1 VEGEHDHALPPPLSY
16 ELRLPTLHV
25 GQGAHRRLA
34 DEARRLGMSQPLVVS
49 DPNCA
54 RIAEVAATVAE
65 LGGRLF
71 ADVPGEPTTE
81 NVAAGVA
88 ALRELGADGVVGIG
102 GGAAL
107 DTAKSVAVMAT
118 NAGGIADYQGID
130 KIGQPRLPLILAP
143 TTAGTGSEVTRY
155 VAITEPTA
163 NVKMLIGDWKLL
175 ADVAIVDARL
185 CVSAPPSVT
194 ASAGVDALTHAIE
207 AYVSRRRTP
216 TTDIFA
222 LGALRQLYP
231 NLRLAFGD
239 GSDLTAR
246 EATAIGAL
254 HAGIAFGNASVALV
268 HGMSRPIG
276 AYFHVPH
283 GLANSMLL
291 PAVTAWS
298 IEGAPDRYADIAG
311 ELGLSAADELPKA
324 LTRLAQELRIPRL
337 AEVVDPG
344 ELRRLA
350 PRMAEDALASG
361 SPGNNPRVPSV
372 DEIVALYGQCL
383 AI

>member
-1 VEGEHDHALPPPLSY
+1 VIAAE
-16 ELRLPTLHV
+16 V
-25 GQGAHRRLA
+25 
-34 DEARRLGMSQPLVVS
+34 RRLGIARPLVVS

-54 RIAEVAATVAE
+54 RIPEVAATVAA

-81 NVAAGVA
+81 NVAAGVV
-88 ALRELGADGVVGIG
+88 ALRELSADGVVGIG

-107 DTAKSVAVMAT
+107 DTAKSVAVMAA
-118 NAGGIADYQGID
+118 NPGGIADYMGID
-130 KIGQPRLPLILAP
+130 KVPRARLPLILAP

-155 VAITEPTA
+155 VAITEPSS

-175 ADVAIVDARL
+175 ADVAVVDPLL
-185 CVSAPPSVT
+185 CVGAPPAVT

-216 TTDIFA
+216 TTDLFA

-231 NLRLAFGD
+231 NLRQAFADGADLA
-239 GSDLTAR
+239 AR
-246 EATAIGAL
+246 EVTAIGAL
-254 HAGIAFGNASVALV
+254 HAGVAFGNASVALV

-283 GLANSMLL
+283 GLANAMLL

-298 IEGAPDRYADIAG
+298 IEGAPERYRDVAS
-311 ELGLSAADELPKA
+311 ELGLASADELPAA
-324 LTRLAQELRIPRL
+324 LERLGHDLRIPRL
-337 AEVVDPG
+337 ADVVDAA

-350 PRMAEDALASG
+350 PRMAQDALASG
-361 SPGNNPRVPSV
+361 SPGNNPRVPTEA
-372 DEIVALYGQCL
+372 EIVQLYEMCL
-383 AI
+383 AT